1 MPNQRRNSILF
12 ISLGIALV
20 MLFLANISLGAV
32 KIPLTDV
39 VNALTGNH
47 ASKPA
52 WDYII
57 LSYRLPKAI
66 VAVLAGMAL
75 SVGGLLMQTLFRNP
89 LAGPDVLGLS
99 SGASLGVAFVIL
111 GAGLLPGALGIF
123 LMSGYGVVLASVAGS
138 FAVLLLVL
146 AVAQRLRDTMGILIT
161 GIMFGS
167 FTGAIVSVLT
177 YFSTA
182 EQLQKYTFWAL
193 GSLGNL
199 PPQSIIILT
208 VVTIIGLFL
217 AISCI
222 KPLDALLLGERYA
235 ASMGINLK
243 RTRFIII
250 IAASLLTGC
259 VTAFAGP
266 IAFVGL
272 VVPHLARLL
281 LKAGSHR
288 ILFWGTLFIGGIL
301 MLFCDMCTQLPG
313 TAAVLPINGIT
324 SIVGAPV
331 VISLLLKK
339 RNRTY

>member
-1 MPNQRRNSILF
+1 MPNRTLHILAF
-12 ISLGIALV
+12 TAMGIALV
-20 MLFLANISLGAV
+20 LLFLANISLGAA
-32 KIPLTDV
+32 KIPLIDV
-39 VNALTGNH
+39 AKALTGH
-47 ASKPA
+47 PTAKSS

-57 LSYRLPKAI
+57 VSYRLPKAI
-66 VAVLAGMAL
+66 TALLCGMAL

-99 SGASLGVAFVIL
+99 SGASLGVAFVIM
-111 GAGLLPGALGIF
+111 GAGFIPGALGGF
-123 LMSGYGVVLASVAGS
+123 LISGYGVVLASVAGS

-146 AVAQRLRDTMGILIT
+146 AVARRLRDTMGILIT

-167 FTGAIVSVLT
+167 FTGAIVGVLS

-199 PPQSIIILT
+199 PWEHVILL
-208 VVTIIGLFL
+208 GLITLTGITL
-217 AISCI
+217 AISQI
-222 KPLDALLLGERYA
+222 KALDGLLLGERYA
-235 ASMGINLK
+235 ISLGININ
-243 RTRFIII
+243 RTRIII
-250 IAASLLTGC
+250 ILATSLLTGV

-272 VVPHLARLL
+272 VVPHIARLI

-288 ILFWGTLFIGGIL
+288 ILFWGTLLTGGIL
-301 MLFCDMCTQLPG
+301 MLLCDMCTQLPG
-313 TAAVLPINGIT
+313 SGVVLPINGIT

-331 VISLLLKK
+331 VIFLLLQK
-339 RNRTY
+339 RKTAY